1 LSGDWDD
8 KPLKHDFFE
17 GSKAYKDQDII
28 PQVQF
33 VLGSKYYFV
42 KHNKIMEISFMD
54 IDDTTQHQNDEE
66 DEKNELTMKSSRDH
80 PVIILSSS

>member
-1 LSGDWDD
+1 MFSGDWND
-8 KPLKHDFFE
+8 KPLKHEFFE
-17 GSKAYKDQDII
+17 GSRAYKDRDII

-42 KHNKIMEISFMD
+42 KQNKIIEISFMD
-54 IDDTTQHQNDEE
+54 IMNDEE
-66 DEKNELTMKSSRDH
+66 DEKNEKS